1 MTKYLITM
9 AYELEGH
16 AGASAFYIQTDNRVD
31 RAEKVKLINAALG
44 KDAYFNETKYGEKK
58 EGDMTF
64 YGEMVIEFEHDG
76 KTIKASDPVS
86 ISMVKLSSRME
97 KNKLYGVE
105 TRTG

>member
-16 AGASAFYIQTDNRVD
+16 AGSASFYIQTEGRMD
-31 RAEKVKLINAALG
+31 RAEKIKMINTIMG
-44 KDAYFNETKYGEKK
+44 KETIFKERKYGEKR

-64 YGEMVIEFEHDG
+64 YGDMISSFEHGG
-76 KTIKASDPVS
+76 KTFESASAVS
-86 ISMVKLSSRME
+86 ITMMKLSSRME

>member
-16 AGASAFYIQTDNRVD
+16 AGASSFYIQTENRMD
-31 RAEKVKLINAALG
+31 RAEKIKMINAIMG
-44 KDAYFNETKYGEKK
+44 KETIFKERAYGEKK

-64 YGEMVIEFEHDG
+64 YGDMISSFEHGG
-76 KTIKASDPVS
+76 KTFESASAVS
-86 ISMVKLSSRME
+86 ISMMKLSSRME